1 MRRLALFAAV
11 AGAMAA
17 VAPPAA
23 ARVERCPGTAGPR
36 FHCSHVTVPLDR
48 TAHVPGRVRL
58 FVERHGGLRSSAG
71 ALFALAGGPG
81 QAATQF
87 SLDFYAELHPALA
100 NRQLVMFDER
110 GTGRSDPLRCSGS
123 LARDIGPPV
132 AAVSACAAQLGAR
145 RAFYTSRDSA
155 DDMEAVRQSIGVDR
169 ISLFGGSYGTYTA
182 LTYARRYPQHVESL
196 ILDSPVAPGGL
207 APLDRASYAAVPRM

>member
-36 FHCSHVTVPLDR
+36 FHCSHVTV
-48 TAHVPGRVRL
+48 
-58 FVERHGGLRSSAG
+58 
-71 ALFALAGGPG
+71 
-81 QAATQF
+81 
-87 SLDFYAELHPALA
+87 
-100 NRQLVMFDER
+100 
-110 GTGRSDPLRCSGS
+110 
-123 LARDIGPPV
+123 PPV

-207 APLDRASYAAVPRM
+207 DAL

>member
-23 ARVERCPGTAGPR
+23 ARVERCPGTAGLR

-71 ALFALAGGPG
+71 ALLLAGGPG

-87 SLDFYAELHPALA
+87 ALDFYAELRPALA
-100 NRQLVMFDER
+100 NRQLV
-110 GTGRSDPLRCSGS
+110 
-123 LARDIGPPV
+123 
-132 AAVSACAAQLGAR
+132 
-145 RAFYTSRDSA
+145 
-155 DDMEAVRQSIGVDR
+155 
-169 ISLFGGSYGTYTA
+169 
-182 LTYARRYPQHVESL
+182 
-196 ILDSPVAPGGL
+196 
-207 APLDRASYAAVPRM
+207 